1 MIDIDRLKILTRETK
16 KYNKLKMEAV
26 RKAESELIRAVLLE
40 TEWNR
45 KKAAKI
51 LQISYKALLYKIKEH
66 GLAPEL

>member
-1 MIDIDRLKILTRETK
+1 MVVDEGTLKTDFFPPLKEVK
-16 KYNKLKMEAV
+16 KEAV